1 MATELEKIMSRMKVT
16 LKVTEIAGTPARGFT
31 PAIRNWRAILT
42 RELKGDEKP
51 LKLTLTI
58 VSQVKPTVDSVIR
71 SIRDD
76 IEDGAMTLWEFAQA
90 YGIKGKTDNAV
101 ESMFKTC
108 KRVSARAKKFCGDS
122 KSMRELFD
130 FTD

>member
-1 MATELEKIMSRMKVT
+1 MITELEKTMSRMKVT
-16 LKVTEIAGTPARGFT
+16 LKVTETAGTPARGFT
-31 PAIRNWRAILT
+31 PIIRNWRAILT

-51 LKLTLTI
+51 LKLALTI

-76 IEDGAMTLWEFAQA
+76 IEDGTMTLWDFAQA

-108 KRVSARAKKFCGDS
+108 KRVSARAKKFFGDS